1 MSKLRIHFA
10 VHFIRN
16 IDHPKH
22 NNKRARQTNTNKEAK
37 TMTIRLTNKQN
48 ERRKG
53 KEHVFKIVQQYK
65 NMT

>member
-22 NNKRARQTNTNKEAK
+22 NNKSARQTNTNKEAK

-53 KEHVFKIVQQYK
+53 KEHV
-65 NMT
+65 